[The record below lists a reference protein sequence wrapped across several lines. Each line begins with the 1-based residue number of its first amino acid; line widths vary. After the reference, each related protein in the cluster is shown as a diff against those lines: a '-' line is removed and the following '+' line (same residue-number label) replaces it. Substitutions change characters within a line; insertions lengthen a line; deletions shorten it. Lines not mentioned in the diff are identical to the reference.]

1 MPQIFHPSTNTF
13 SKASI
18 FGAVFIIAG
27 VVLVLFQLFRSPYAT
42 RMNVP
47 IEQPVPFS
55 HRQHVA
61 NLGLDCR
68 YCHMSVEESSFA
80 DIPPTH
86 TCMTCHSQI
95 WPESPILEPVRRS
108 WETGEPIPWVRV
120 HNLADFS
127 YFDHSIHINKGV
139 GCETCHGRVDTMPSM
154 WKAESL
160 HMDWC
165 LECHRNP
172 ERYLRPV
179 EFIFTM
185 GYVPAENQLTI
196 GRRLV
201 EEYQIAPAFQLEDC
215 SICHR

>member
-1 MPQIFHPSTNTF
+1 MPQIFHPSVNTF

-27 VVLVLFQLFRSPYAT
+27 FGLVLFQFFRSPYVT
-42 RMNVP
+42 RVNVP

-55 HRQHVA
+55 HRQHVS

-68 YCHMSVEESSFA
+68 YCHMSVEETSFA

-95 WPESPILEPVRRS
+95 WPDSPILEPVRQS
-108 WETGEPIPWVRV
+108 WETGQPIPWIRV
-120 HNLADFS
+120 HTLADFA
-127 YFDHSIHINKGV
+127 YFDHSIHVNKGV
-139 GCETCHGRVDTMPSM
+139 GCETCHGRVDAMPLL
-154 WKAESL
+154 WKSETL

-172 ERYLRPV
+172 ERYLRPIEYV
-179 EFIFTM
+179 FTM
-185 GYVPAENQLTI
+185 GYVPDENQLTL
-196 GRRLV
+196 GRRLI
-201 EEYQIAPAFQLEDC
+201 EEYQIASRSQL
-215 SICHR
+215 